1 MASIPERIRVT
12 TFRYIRCFSLD
23 KIPLFG
29 AFTRAQSG
37 GFKLCCVLFFGLS
50 LLWAPNLGAQTEGR
64 ETHDVAEPDQQ
75 QHQID
80 MLMQHIQKLEA
91 RLLRLESREQE
102 ATPKLA
108 VTRAV
113 FEAETKIPNGQ
124 TNGHANDPNLMAAA
138 VPMPIPEPSPASPQ
152 AAAPRKS
159 AFEGGFY
166 DGGFVVAKGE
176 DFSLKVNGFTQSRF
190 TNFVPDGGGANNN
203 FDLALGRL
211 AFSGNAFDP
220 SLSYYMQYEAT
231 TFGNSNGVNM
241 LDWWLGYQMGDAGKF
256 QMGRFILPYSRQ
268 FYTHPGELMFSDLSA
283 ADYAF
288 NLQRAVGASFG
299 GKAGRVGYHIVTTN
313 SIRALDAGGQQNFGG
328 DMAVQGRLEFDIL
341 QPFGY
346 LESSPDN
353 VDDAQFSFGI
363 AAAFNPIDQASGFQ
377 NVMPG
382 DETVN
387 VTVDTGYR
395 VGRFGFQAAGYYR
408 KNDLISSVVDAHDWG
423 YYGQVGYYVVPQK
436 WELAA
441 RVSGVSFDQI
451 NNPVVGGSVTE
462 YTVALNRY
470 FYGHHLK
477 VNTDYS
483 YLRLHPFTDPD
494 RGDHRVRLQF
504 QLLM

>member
-1 MASIPERIRVT
+1 MTSNSDRRKVPIPEF
-12 TFRYIRCFSLD
+12 FRSFSLD
-23 KIPLFG
+23 RLPISVVPNRDHSRIF
-29 AFTRAQSG
+29 R
-37 GFKLCCVLFFGLS
+37 LCCVLLFGFS
-50 LLWAPNLGAQTEGR
+50 LLWTPTLGAQTEQG
-64 ETHDVAEPDQQ
+64 ETHDAAQPDRQQ
-75 QHQID
+75 QQID
-80 MLMQHIQKLEA
+80 LLTQQVRRLEE
-91 RLLRLESREQE
+91 RLRRLESGVPGAPSTPAATHALFEPE
-102 ATPKLA
+102 AALA
-108 VTRAV
+108 
-113 FEAETKIPNGQ
+113 
-124 TNGHANDPNLMAAA
+124 NGHANGPDLMAAA
-138 VPMPIPEPSPASPQ
+138 AVPAPPLTPTPARPQ
-152 AAAPRKS
+152 AAAPQKP

-166 DGGFVVAKGE
+166 DGGFVVAKGD

-190 TNFVPDGGGANNN
+190 TNFNPEGGGVNNN

-220 SLSYYMQYEAT
+220 NFSYYMQYEAT
-231 TFGNSNGVNM
+231 TFGNTNGVSM
-241 LDWWLGYQMGDAGKF
+241 LDWWLGYQMGDAGMF
-256 QMGRFILPYSRQ
+256 QTGRFILPYSRQ

-299 GKAGRVGYHIVTTN
+299 GKTGRVGYHIVTTN

-341 QPFGY
+341 KPFGY

-353 VDDAQFSFGI
+353 VDEAQFSLGI

-395 VGRFGFQAAGYYR
+395 LGRASLQAAGYYR

-423 YYGQVGYYVVPQK
+423 YYGQAGYYVVPQK

-470 FYGHHLK
+470 FKGHHFK

-483 YLRLHPFTDPD
+483 YLRLHPFTEPD